1 MKTVKIITFP
11 IRLVLFLAIALISGA
26 ILLVDKTI
34 CMILAIASYVVRVIG
49 LILMIPFAVMSTI
62 MPFTNSES
70 YKEIIGDD
78 PVIIYVLMVV
88 IQWLLILFLAFLP
101 KIAEKLYIW
110 LYVGGIWLWNFA
122 KTILFCR
129 KYSRAEQEDIEIL
142 EDDEQCAVFV
152 EEEKKYSLSELR
164 EMAKVFGQ
172 LNQSQSPNNGVTDVN
187 SDVQENAKEIEIDDI
202 EIW

>member
-1 MKTVKIITFP
+1 MKTIKIITFP

-26 ILLVDKTI
+26 ILLIDKTV
-34 CMILAIASYVVRVIG
+34 CMVLAIASYVVRVIG
-49 LILMIPFAVMSTI
+49 IILMLPFAVMSVI
-62 MPFTNSES
+62 MPFINSES
-70 YKEIIGDD
+70 YAKIMNDRPIAEL
-78 PVIIYVLMVV
+78 VILAV
-88 IQWLLILFLAFLP
+88 ILWLLILFFAFLP

-110 LYVGGIWLWNFA
+110 LYVGGMWLWNFS

-164 EMAKVFGQ
+164 ELSKALHQF
-172 LNQSQSPNNGVTDVN
+172 NQSPNNCVIDVN
-187 SDVQENAKEIEIDDI
+187 SDTQENAKEIEIDDI

>member
-1 MKTVKIITFP
+1 MKTIKVITFP

-26 ILLVDKTI
+26 ILLIDKTV
-34 CMILAIASYVVRVIG
+34 CMVLAIASYVVRVIG
-49 LILMIPFAVMSTI
+49 IILMLPFAVMSVI
-62 MPFTNSES
+62 MPFINSES
-70 YKEIIGDD
+70 YAKIMNDRPIAEL
-78 PVIIYVLMVV
+78 VILAV
-88 IQWLLILFLAFLP
+88 ILWLLILFFAFLP

-110 LYVGGIWLWNFA
+110 LYVGGMWLWNFS

-164 EMAKVFGQ
+164 ELSKALHQF
-172 LNQSQSPNNGVTDVN
+172 NQSPNNGVIDVN
-187 SDVQENAKEIEIDDI
+187 SDTQENAKEIEIDDI

>member
-1 MKTVKIITFP
+1 MKTIKIITFP

-26 ILLVDKTI
+26 ILLIDKTV
-34 CMILAIASYVVRVIG
+34 CMVLAIASYVVRVIG
-49 LILMIPFAVMSTI
+49 IILMLPFAVMSVI
-62 MPFTNSES
+62 MPFINSES
-70 YKEIIGDD
+70 YAKIMNDRPIAEL
-78 PVIIYVLMVV
+78 VILAV
-88 IQWLLILFLAFLP
+88 ILWLLILFFAFLP

-110 LYVGGIWLWNFA
+110 LYVGGMWLWNFS

-164 EMAKVFGQ
+164 ELSKALHQF
-172 LNQSQSPNNGVTDVN
+172 NQSPNNGVIDVN
-187 SDVQENAKEIEIDDI
+187 SDTQENAKEIEIDDI

>member
-1 MKTVKIITFP
+1 MKTIKIITFP

-26 ILLVDKTI
+26 ILLIDKTV
-34 CMILAIASYVVRVIG
+34 CMVLAIASYVVRVIG
-49 LILMIPFAVMSTI
+49 IILMLPFAVMSVI
-62 MPFTNSES
+62 MPFINSES
-70 YKEIIGDD
+70 YAKIMNDRPIAEL
-78 PVIIYVLMVV
+78 VILAV
-88 IQWLLILFLAFLP
+88 ILWLPILFFAFLP

-110 LYVGGIWLWNFA
+110 LYVGGMWLWNFS

-164 EMAKVFGQ
+164 ELSKALHQF
-172 LNQSQSPNNGVTDVN
+172 NQSPNNGVIDVN
-187 SDVQENAKEIEIDDI
+187 SDTQENAKEIEIDDI